1 MTRHFTAT
9 SATLTVVAVL
19 TLASCKSISEEK
31 KPIVAIAE
39 MMPTTSAAAANLKP
53 TGTVTLTQLGTNRV
67 LVKAEISGLKPHSEH
82 GFHVHAVPD
91 CSGDG
96 LKTGGHFNPDGHP
109 HGDPSHILR
118 HAGAMFNIKA
128 DAAGVGTTRQE
139 VDTITLGSDKYSVIG
154 MPLITHRDP
163 DDYVSQP
170 LGNAGPRVS
179 CGIIKLVPTE
189 KPK

>member
-1 MTRHFTAT
+1 MKR
-9 SATLTVVAVL
+9 SSLVAVAVAAA
-19 TLASCKSISEEK
+19 TITAGCQSMMGGD

-39 MMPTTSAAAANLKP
+39 MKPTTAAGPANLNP
-53 TGTVTLTQLGTNRV
+53 TGIVRFTQVGSSKV
-67 LVKAEISGLKPHSEH
+67 LVEAEIKGLKPNSEH

-96 LKTGGHFNPDGHP
+96 LKTGAHFNPDAHP
-109 HGDPSHILR
+109 HNHPSQILR
-118 HAGAMFNIKA
+118 HAGAMFNLKT
-128 DAAGVGTTRQE
+128 DSNGTGTTQQT
-139 VDTITLGSDKYSVIG
+139 VDTITLTPGKYSIVG

-179 CGIIKLVPTE
+179 CGLIKLAPA
-189 KPK
+189 P